1 MEKPPTFF
9 FGSHK
14 HESSGVAAQNLV
26 CGFVDAGLQLAPAIA
41 TATSIAR
48 DGPITIY

>member
-1 MEKPPTFF
+1 MRN
-9 FGSHK
+9 HK
-14 HESSGVAAQNLV
+14 LSFLNPINTRAAAEQHKTL
-26 CGFVDAGLQLAPAIA
+26 FVNVNAGLQLAAAIA